1 MFFNTLMKNKTQ
13 YYINLYVFLML
24 FHPTIELVEF
34 DMIQLLH
41 LQDLFFYFFIFL
53 FMSAGW
59 IDIAVVDELLK
70 GPGLVYELLLLT

>member
-41 LQDLFFYFFIFL
+41 LQDFFFIFFIFFYSWVL
-53 FMSAGW
+53 DG
-59 IDIAVVDELLK
+59 
-70 GPGLVYELLLLT
+70 